1 VKDQLFREEAV
12 AARTNS
18 SISEVTI
25 AGPLSYSLLA
35 FVALFFASGLLGVV
49 FFGQYTK
56 KETVQ
61 GYVTTTEANIRV
73 FSQVDGIL
81 TSLLIEDGG
90 EVQAGQLLAIVST
103 GHSTSKATS
112 VQAEILAS
120 MTEETAALQEQ
131 IDFTLRIS
139 GSRQHALE
147 QEIDNALLD
156 IETLSDQRDTASE
169 RLALARRDYKRLEDV
184 HNEGLVSDVA
194 LGESRASVLDAELQ
208 LSNVDRELSEQE
220 SRIKQYRFDLAEMPA
235 VAARQVAELTIE
247 LERLEQRITNVEG
260 QHSVAVVAPIAG
272 RVSVLARRPGQQI
285 SVDVPVLSILPKS
298 ASFYAELFVPSR
310 SIGFVRTGS
319 DVIIRYD
326 AFPYQKYGAHSGTV
340 THVSSIPV
348 RPHEADAEIPIVEAS
363 YVIRATIREDS
374 IEVDGQPVSVQA
386 GMRLEADVV
395 RDRRRLI
402 EWLFDPLVAAAGRVR

>member
-247 LERLEQRITNVEG
+247 LERLEQRITN
-260 QHSVAVVAPIAG
+260 APIAG